1 MYEHLGCTLASL
13 RKSWQLSQ
21 AEVAEQL
28 TQMGIPVTNRAISH
42 WEQERTQ
49 PSSTQFLGLCA
60 IYRVKDVL
68 SAFGEYRL
76 PLRSLELNREG
87 REKVEEFARI
97 LVASGMFP
105 VRDNVVPFPRRSM
118 PVYDLPASAG
128 TGVFLDSSE
137 YEMVQVG
144 PEVPVNANFGVR
156 VSGNSMEPSYHDQ
169 QIVWVQQQPTLED
182 GEVGIFLLNGQ
193 AYIKQWRPSATGAS
207 LVSFNKAYSPI
218 AIHEEDELR
227 TFGRVLS

>member
-1 MYEHLGCTLASL
+1 MYEHLGGTLASL

-60 IYRVKDVL
+60 IYRVRDVL
-68 SAFGEYRL
+68 SAFGEYKL
-76 PLRSLELNREG
+76 PLRSVELNREG
-87 REKVEEFARI
+87 REKVDEFARI

-105 VRDNVVPFPRRSM
+105 AQDNVVPFARRSM

-128 TGVFLDSSE
+128 TGVFLDSSD

-144 PEVPVNANFGVR
+144 PDVPVNANFGVR
-156 VSGNSMEPSYHDQ
+156 VSGDSMEPSYHDQ
-169 QIVWVQQQPTLED
+169 QIVWVQQQPALED

-193 AYIKQWRPSATGAS
+193 AYIKQWRPSVKGAS

-218 AIHEEDELR
+218 AIQEEDELR
-227 TFGRVLS
+227 AFGKVLS

>member
-1 MYEHLGCTLASL
+1 MYEHLGSPLASL

-68 SAFGEYRL
+68 SVFGEYKL
-76 PLRSLELNREG
+76 PQRSYELNREG
-87 REKVEEFARI
+87 REKIEEFARI
-97 LVASGMFP
+97 LVASGMFATQ
-105 VRDNVVPFPRRSM
+105 DSVVPFAQRSM

-128 TGVFLDSSE
+128 TGVFLDSSD

-144 PEVPVNANFGVR
+144 SEVPVNANFGVR
-156 VSGNSMEPSYHDQ
+156 VSGDSMEPFYHDQ
-169 QIVWVQQQPTLED
+169 QIVWVQQQPTLNDSEI
-182 GEVGIFLLNGQ
+182 GIFLLNGQ
-193 AYIKQWRPSATGAS
+193 AYIKQWRASDKGAR
-207 LVSFNKAYSPI
+207 LVSLNRAYSPI
-218 AIHEEDELR
+218 AIQEEDELR
-227 TFGRVLS
+227 TFGKVLS

>member
-1 MYEHLGCTLASL
+1 MYEHLGSPLATL
-13 RKSWQLSQ
+13 RKRWQLSQ

-60 IYRVKDVL
+60 IYRIRDVVT
-68 SAFGEYRL
+68 AFGEYKL
-76 PLRSLELNREG
+76 PSHRAELNNEG
-87 REKVEEFARI
+87 VEKVEEFTRI
-97 LVASGMFP
+97 LVASGMFR
-105 VRDNVVPFPRRSM
+105 VQDNVIPFVQRSM
-118 PVYDLPASAG
+118 PIYDLPASAG

-137 YEMVQVG
+137 YEMVPVG

-156 VSGNSMEPSYHDQ
+156 VSGDSMEPAYLDQ

-182 GEVGIFLLNGQ
+182 GDVGIFLLNGH
-193 AYIKQWRPSATGAS
+193 AYIKQWNPTSLGVS
-207 LVSFNKAYSPI
+207 LVSFNQAYEPI
-218 AIHEEDELR
+218 SIQSDDELR
-227 TFGRVLS
+227 TFGKVLS